1 VVGSLGVI
9 SMYSSTVP
17 GIKFLTQKICLGWLS
32 VSLIEAVMR
41 FLYKHNVIRIYE

>member
-9 SMYSSTVP
+9 SMYSSKVP
-17 GIKFLTQKICLGWLS
+17 GIKFLTQKTCLEWLS
-32 VSLIEAVMR
+32 VGLIEAVMG